1 MFNLNIVMNLTV
13 KGAKDRVKPL
23 LGFISDRFKWNNKSW
38 FSWFCEIKT
47 PFLRVQTFIFL
58 IWINNYGISLYQKIL
73 FIFKNFDFWTLTAR
87 ENDFKWLIQENIFII
102 MWCQPCIIKERQ
114 EILNRTSPFSR
125 TPSISW
131 VMWIFTQA
139 LTIFRQ

>member
-1 MFNLNIVMNLTV
+1 MFNLNIVINLT
-13 KGAKDRVKPL
+13 AKDRAKPL

-38 FSWFCEIKT
+38 FSEIKT
-47 PFLRVQTFIFL
+47 LFLRVQTFIFL
-58 IWINNYGISLYQKIL
+58 ILIIFYGISLYQKIL
-73 FIFKNFDFWTLTAR
+73 FIFKILIFEHLTAR

-125 TPSISW
+125 TPSITLSY
-131 VMWIFTQA
+131 VNIHASTHD
-139 LTIFRQ
+139 I

>member
-1 MFNLNIVMNLTV
+1 MFNLNIVINLT
-13 KGAKDRVKPL
+13 AKDRVKPL

-38 FSWFCEIKT
+38 FFEIKT
-47 PFLRVQTFIFL
+47 PFLRVQKFIFL
-58 IWINNYGISLYQKIL
+58 FYKFFMVFRYIKKFL
-73 FIFKNFDFWTLTAR
+73 FIFKILIFEHLTAR

-139 LTIFRQ
+139 LTVFSQ

>member
-1 MFNLNIVMNLTV
+1 MFNLNIVINLT
-13 KGAKDRVKPL
+13 AKDRVKPL

-38 FSWFCEIKT
+38 FFEIKT
-47 PFLRVQTFIFL
+47 PFLRVQKFIFL
-58 IWINNYGISLYQKIL
+58 FYNFFMVFRFIKKFL
-73 FIFKNFDFWTLTAR
+73 FIFKILIFEHLTAR

-139 LTIFRQ
+139 LTVFRQ

>member
-1 MFNLNIVMNLTV
+1 MFNLNIVINLT
-13 KGAKDRVKPL
+13 AKDRVKPL

-38 FSWFCEIKT
+38 FFEIKT
-47 PFLRVQTFIFL
+47 PFLRVQKFIFL
-58 IWINNYGISLYQKIL
+58 IYKFFMVFRYIKKFL
-73 FIFKNFDFWTLTAR
+73 FIFKILIFEHLTAR

-125 TPSISW
+125 TPSIRW

-139 LTIFRQ
+139 LTVFRQ

>member
-1 MFNLNIVMNLTV
+1 MFNLNIVINLT
-13 KGAKDRVKPL
+13 AKDRVKPL

-38 FSWFCEIKT
+38 FFEIKT
-47 PFLRVQTFIFL
+47 PFLRVQKFIFL
-58 IWINNYGISLYQKIL
+58 IYKFFMVFRYMKKFL
-73 FIFKNFDFWTLTAR
+73 FIFKILIFEHLTAR

-125 TPSISW
+125 TPSIRW

-139 LTIFRQ
+139 LTVFRQ